1 MFKIGDLTSLRVLVV
16 DDEHVI
22 CDACELVLSEAGCKV
37 DHEMT
42 GQSGMA
48 AVQGKTYDL
57 VLLDLKLP
65 DIDGMEVLRKIG
77 EMHSSPRVI
86 IMTGYS
92 SIPNAVLAMKLGA
105 ADYLLKPFTDDELV
119 SAIEKGL
126 SKR

>member
-1 MFKIGDLTSLRVLVV
+1 MIKIDDRTSLRVLVV
-16 DDEHVI
+16 DDEYVI

-37 DHEMT
+37 DHETT
-42 GQSGMA
+42 GQSGITA
-48 AVQGKTYDL
+48 IQDKAYDL

-77 EMHSSPRVI
+77 AMNSSPRVI

-92 SIPNAVLAMKLGA
+92 SISNAVLAMKLGA

-119 SAIEKGL
+119 SAIEKAL
-126 SKR
+126 SKQ